1 MSSRTSLISPVN
13 GHQSCR
19 QGRLSGFSLL
29 ELLIAITILGF
40 ILTLLFS
47 AFRLAQ
53 QSWDS
58 AERRMAQNN
67 QTLAGRTFLENLLTQ
82 AYPFRWK
89 KSPIQ
94 KFALSG
100 DAEHLNLV
108 AELPP
113 FLGGGLQQA
122 FLEVVPDENER
133 DKFSLLFRYAPLRQD
148 GADFDVEGLS
158 EERIVIDKAKKI
170 SFSYYGRDPAN
181 PAPTPDAPR
190 QWYPEWREARHMPLL
205 LRIEIDNDPPWP
217 DIYAAPAISQEG
229 GCRWDDFYKRC
240 R

>member
-1 MSSRTSLISPVN
+1 MDSRHRPVN
-13 GHQSCR
+13 PVYGHPR
-19 QGRLSGFSLL
+19 RLAGFTLL

-58 AERRMAQNN
+58 AERRMDQNN
-67 QTLAGRTFLENLLTQ
+67 QTLAGRAFLENLLTQ

-89 KSPIQ
+89 KAPTP
-94 KFALSG
+94 KFAFVG
-100 DAEHLNLV
+100 EAERLNLV

-122 FLEVVPDENER
+122 FLDVTQDENDREKLR
-133 DKFSLLFRYAPLRQD
+133 LVFRHAPLRQD
-148 GADFDVEGLS
+148 ALDFDVEGLS
-158 EERIVIDKAKKI
+158 EERTIIEKAKKI
-170 SFSYYGRDPAN
+170 SFFYYGQDPLN
-181 PAPTPDAPR
+181 PSPAADVPL
-190 QWYPEWREARHMPLL
+190 QWYPEWREGKHMPLL
-205 LRIEIDNDPPWP
+205 VRIEIDSEPPWP

>member
-1 MSSRTSLISPVN
+1 MLFRLRKPLHPNNRPS
-13 GHQSCR
+13 
-19 QGRLSGFSLL
+19 RLSGFTLL
-29 ELLIAITILGF
+29 ELLIAITLLGF

-58 AERRMAQNN
+58 AERHMDQNN
-67 QTLAGRTFLENLLTQ
+67 QTLAGRAFLTNLLTQ

-89 KSPIQ
+89 KSPTQ
-94 KFALSG
+94 KFAFAG

-122 FLEVVPDENER
+122 FLEVAAD
-133 DKFSLLFRYAPLRQD
+133 DKEPEKFRLLFRYAPLRQD
-148 GADFDVEGLS
+148 APDFDVEGLS
-158 EERIVIDKAKKI
+158 EERAIIGSANKI

-181 PAPTPDAPR
+181 PSPLPDAPL

-205 LRIEIDNDPPWP
+205 VRIEIDSEPLWP